1 MSVLA
6 LKTVKGN
13 LSSRYPCK
21 LQRQRSN
28 HIVQMLYYAARWYV
42 TASAQTDSKLW
53 SIRVPLAE
61 PLIGLQHIIHLRAK
75 RSDADLM
82 MLCRH

>member
-1 MSVLA
+1 MLA

-21 LQRQRSN
+21 VQRQRSN
-28 HIVQMLYYAARWYV
+28 HIVQMLYYAARWYIIV
-42 TASAQTDSKLW
+42 SAQTDSKLW

-61 PLIGLQHIIHLRAK
+61 PLIGLQHIIYLRAK
-75 RSDADLM
+75 RGDADLM